1 MKYFSCWNCLLYSYN
16 KEESLSKQVLDMIP
30 AYFADGEVHRSAN
43 FIRYALQNGSPGM
56 QNTHVRSALYR
67 AKQSDLLRCEGRG
80 RYRLCRDG
88 GGQSE
93 NTGKLLQRLKRAS
106 AALNWTVNILALSEK
121 RNCLCFGNSADTEQD
136 GRACGCS

>member
-1 MKYFSCWNCLLYSYN
+1 
-16 KEESLSKQVLDMIP
+16 MIP
-30 AYFADGEVHRSAN
+30 AYFADGEGYRSAD

-80 RYRLCRDG
+80 RYRFCCDG

-93 NTGKLLQRLKRAS
+93 NTGQLLQRLKRAS
-106 AALNWTVNILALSEK
+106 AALDWTVNILALSEK
-121 RNCLCFGNSADTEQD
+121 EIAAVLEIQRIRSRMDALADALRQAED
-136 GRACGCS
+136 MEPGCEPLA